1 MPLAPPPAD
10 DDDRFIAALRRRD
23 ERAFNRL
30 VLTHQDRVY
39 NLCLRLLGSPEE
51 ARDVAQEV
59 FVTVF
64 QKIELFR
71 GDSKLSTW
79 LYRVAA
85 NHAKNRIKYLARRHD
100 RSRDCFEDLLSPPSE
115 GRLSASVPRPDQ
127 ALEGRRAE
135 AFVQRAL
142 LLLDPDQRE
151 AVVLRDIEGLT
162 YEEVADIVEASLGT
176 VKSRIH
182 RGRARLKDALD
193 AWLEGRDVTSH
204 EPEPPPEV
212 EPDRT
217 DASTPPR
224 TLRLAQ
230 GGAL

>member
-1 MPLAPPPAD
+1 MPMAPPPE

-100 RSRDCFEDLLSPPSE
+100 RSRDRFEDLLSPPSE

-142 LLLDPDQRE
+142 LLLDADQRE

-162 YEEVADIVEASLGT
+162 YEEVANIVEASLGT

-193 AWLEGRDVTSH
+193 AWLEGRDVTPR
-204 EPEPPPEV
+204 EPEPEAEV
-212 EPDRT
+212 SVERSN
-217 DASTPPR
+217 AATPPR

>member
-1 MPLAPPPAD
+1 MADSTHD
-10 DDDRFIAALRRRD
+10 DDERFIAALRRRD
-23 ERAFNRL
+23 ERAFSRL
-30 VLTHQDRVY
+30 VLAHQDRVY
-39 NLCLRLLGSPEE
+39 TLCLRLLGSPEE

-71 GDSKLSTW
+71 GDSRLSTW

-85 NHAKNRIKYLARRHD
+85 NHAKNRIKYLSRRHD
-100 RSRDCFEDLLSPPSE
+100 RARDSFDDLLSQPSD

-127 ALEGRRAE
+127 VLEGRRAE

-142 LLLDPDQRE
+142 MLLDADQRE
-151 AVVLRDIEGLT
+151 AVVLRDIEGLS
-162 YEEVADIVEASLGT
+162 YEEVAEIVQATLGT

-193 AWLEGRDVTSH
+193 AWMEGRDVT
-204 EPEPPPEV
+204 EPPPEV
-212 EPDRT
+212 ERPE
-217 DASTPPR
+217 PPTILPR
-224 TLRLAQ
+224 MLAQ
-230 GGAL
+230 EGAR

>member
-1 MPLAPPPAD
+1 MAPNPLE
-10 DDDRFIAALRRRD
+10 DDDRFLAALRRRD

-79 LYRVAA
+79 LYRVAV
-85 NHAKNRIKYLARRHD
+85 NHAKNRIKYLARRFD
-100 RSRDCFEDLLSPPSE
+100 RSRDSFEDMLSPPSE

-151 AVVLRDIEGLT
+151 AVVLRDIEGLS
-162 YEEVADIVEASLGT
+162 YEEVAEIVDASLGT

-193 AWLEGRDVTSH
+193 AWIEGRDVTAR
-204 EPEPPPEV
+204 EPEPDAPA
-212 EPDRT
+212 DRD
-217 DASTPPR
+217 DAPAPPR
-224 TLRLAQ
+224 TLRFAE

>member
-1 MPLAPPPAD
+1 MAMAQRPDTPED
-10 DDDRFIAALRRRD
+10 EERFVAALRRRD
-23 ERAFNRL
+23 ERAFNRF

-64 QKIELFR
+64 QKIDRYR
-71 GDSKLSTW
+71 GDARLSTW
-79 LYRVAA
+79 LYRVAS

-100 RSRDCFEDLLSPPSE
+100 RAKDSFDDLLSPPSE
-115 GRLSASVPRPDQ
+115 GRLSAAIARPDQ

-135 AFVQRAL
+135 AFIQRAL

-151 AVVLRDIEGLT
+151 AVVLRDIEGLS
-162 YEEVADIVEASLGT
+162 YEEVSDIVCASLGT

-182 RGRARLKDALD
+182 RGRARLKEALD
-193 AWLEGRDVTSH
+193 AWVEGRDVTVDSR
-204 EPEPPPEV
+204 EAEPPEAP
-212 EPDRT
+212 
-217 DASTPPR
+217 APPH
-224 TLRLAQ
+224 LLPRLLEE
-230 GGAL
+230 GAL